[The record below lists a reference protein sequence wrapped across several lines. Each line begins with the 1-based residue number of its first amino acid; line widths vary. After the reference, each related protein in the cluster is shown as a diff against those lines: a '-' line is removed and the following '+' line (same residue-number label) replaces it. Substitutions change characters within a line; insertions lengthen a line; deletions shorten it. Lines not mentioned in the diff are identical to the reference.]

1 MDAVVH
7 HCPAADKACIVPGS
21 AVFVWH
27 HAVWKDIPHSLALQ
41 CGSDRLGTPVDRMP
55 VGAAVVVGAHM
66 RCIVVEVVAVAGALQ
81 LVRSQNMG
89 PLENTQTH
97 CRLMPDV
104 DLVANHKLR

>member
-1 MDAVVH
+1 MLVV
-7 HCPAADKACIVPGS
+7 
-21 AVFVWH
+21 
-27 HAVWKDIPHSLALQ
+27 
-41 CGSDRLGTPVDRMP
+41 
-55 VGAAVVVGAHM
+55 AAVVVEAHM

-104 DLVANHKLR
+104 DLVVNHKLRWLVPEDLRRCFEVDGPSVGAWYIVELVGVKLFEWELV